1 MRICLITEEFPA
13 QSLPDSES
21 AYMTGLARG
30 LDALGHEVTV
40 ICARSKNSENNGKIS
55 VVIASPSKRI
65 TELQLVR
72 RTMPKSVSY
81 AAELLGFW
89 QAYCQTGTGFDVV
102 EASESLC
109 GALLSAFSRE
119 TPTVMRIAG
128 NKEAAVDR
136 CSENRNFDDRFSGLI
151 CDYAFACVDVFSCA
165 SSRQAEHIQPL
176 RRLDVQQVA
185 INGAVVDSE
194 LATTAAGIYEIAIER
209 FRSLRKPHL
218 YRHGAQRLIKSTEDM
233 ITLYDRMLYDLLF
246 RVSYTFRVGH
256 WLRMLR
262 SNPETFKVKLL
273 ERFSQ
278 KV

>member
-13 QSLPDSES
+13 QSLPGSES

-40 ICARSKNSENNGKIS
+40 ICARTKNSESNGNIS
-55 VVIASPSKRI
+55 VVVASPSKRI

-72 RTMPKSVSY
+72 RTMPKSVLH

-89 QAYCQTGTGFDVV
+89 QAYCQTGTRFDVV
-102 EASESLC
+102 EASERLS

-119 TPTVMRIAG
+119 TPTVMRITG
-128 NKEAAVDR
+128 NTEVAADR
-136 CSENRNFDDRFSGLI
+136 YSQNRNFDDRFAGLTN
-151 CDYAFACVDVFSCA
+151 DYAFACVDVFSCA
-165 SSRQAEHIQPL
+165 SGREAEHIQQL
-176 RRLDVQQVA
+176 RRVDVQQVA
-185 INGAVVDSE
+185 VNGAVVDVD
-194 LATTAAGIYEIAIER
+194 LANASVNIYEMAIER
-209 FRSLRKPHL
+209 FRSGRKPHL

-256 WLRMLR
+256 WLRKLR
-262 SNPETFKVKLL
+262 SNPEMFKTKLL
-273 ERFSQ
+273 ERFSHR
-278 KV
+278 V